1 MLTMRQ
7 IDQLLAELK
16 RKTDAEFRE
25 AVFVDPKEFL
35 LSFLMK
41 ANGKKQ

>member
-1 MLTMRQ
+1 MQQ
-7 IDQLLAELK
+7 IDQLLAEFK

-25 AVFVDPKEFL
+25 SAFVDSYQFL

-41 ANGKKQ
+41 ANGRKQ